1 MAATAESFVKPDEV
15 EQLRGQLNNAQAIFK
30 RQSDRLQDLELE
42 CDEAGLARDKALY
55 WLFRFCEAV
64 ERGELALVNDELKEV
79 NENALNVLFDNNIF
93 VGLDEPDAAILRLME
108 AVARDQEGHD
118 EAPRQN

>member
-1 MAATAESFVKPDEV
+1 MATAAVTPDNDVQQFSER
-15 EQLRGQLNNAQAIFK
+15 LANATRIFE
-30 RQSDRLQDLELE
+30 RQKTKIENLEYE
-42 CDEAGLARDKALY
+42 ADEAGLARDKALY

-64 ERGELALVNDELKEV
+64 ERGQITLVEEMRQV

-108 AVARDQEGHD
+108 IVAPDLETDEG
-118 EAPRQN
+118 E

>member
-1 MAATAESFVKPDEV
+1 MTVTATSEAIDKELAGFRAKPTRAE
-15 EQLRGQLNNAQAIFK
+15 RIFA
-30 RQSDRLQDLELE
+30 RQSERIENLEYE
-42 CDEAGLARDKALY
+42 ADEAGLARDKALY

-64 ERGELALVNDELKEV
+64 ERGQIALVGDELKEV

-108 AVARDQEGHD
+108 IIERDKEGHEHVD
-118 EAPRQN
+118 G

>member
-1 MAATAESFVKPDEV
+1 MAATGIAEDPDV
-15 EQLRGQLNNAQAIFK
+15 QQLGERLENATRIFE
-30 RQSDRLQDLELE
+30 RQKTKIENLEYE
-42 CDEAGLARDKALY
+42 ADEAGLARDKALY

-64 ERGELALVNDELKEV
+64 ERGQITLDDEMREV

-108 AVARDQEGHD
+108 IVAPDLETNEEG
-118 EAPRQN
+118 